1 MVSSVRGILDY
12 VSESFIVVEAGGI
25 GIKIFVSSSV
35 LSRLPQIGKEV
46 KVYTYMSVKDDG
58 ISLFGFNGYDEL
70 DVFNKLLSVSGVGP
84 KGALSI
90 VSALKPK
97 DVITAIVTGDVAAI
111 SKANGVG
118 KKIAQRIVLELKD
131 KFKTEDIVSLDGDY
145 TEDIVSPLASDD
157 PKYETIE
164 ALLSLGYMRA
174 EAVKAV
180 SAIYEKGMTSEE
192 LIKKALKK
200 MI

>member
-1 MVSSVRGILDY
+1 MISFIKGILDY
-12 VSESFIVVEAGGI
+12 KAENFIVVEAGGV
-25 GIKIFVSSSV
+25 GYKIFVSSTV
-35 LSRLPQIGKEV
+35 LSSLPRLGEEV
-46 KVYTYMSVKDDG
+46 KVYTFMSVKDDG
-58 ISLFGFNGYDEL
+58 ISLFGFNGYEEL
-70 DVFNKLLSVSGVGP
+70 DIFNRLLSVSGVGP

-90 VSALKPK
+90 VSSLKPK
-97 DVITAIVTGDVAAI
+97 DIITAIVTGDVAAI

-145 TEDIVSPLASDD
+145 TEDIVSPTAGSD

-164 ALLSLGYMRA
+164 ALLSLGYMRS